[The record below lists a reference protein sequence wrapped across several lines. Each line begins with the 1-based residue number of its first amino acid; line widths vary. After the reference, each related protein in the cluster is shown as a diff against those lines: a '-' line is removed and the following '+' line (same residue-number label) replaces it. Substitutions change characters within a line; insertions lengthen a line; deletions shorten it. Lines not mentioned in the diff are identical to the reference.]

1 MESEETAA
9 PAAEAP
15 AVDTAPAPEAAA
27 APEGSASDTEVNP
40 SRTEQPAAFPSADE
54 FGWDDWKGEVDNL
67 PEQIRGWATPMQ
79 SYYQKWADDKAAS
92 MVDDA
97 TSLKELYNSLLEGKE
112 DPRVAEYAAKLK
124 ELEEAQ
130 GKATS
135 EWETKY
141 GDLEKTYK
149 DYQANVEATIER
161 EADQYAKWF
170 KSENADLFENETLAA
185 TFVALLDEGWEMET
199 AATAARLPAAALNA
213 ARQAKA
219 DGVPDEYAL
228 RLSGGAESPSA
239 PRPGASLTAGATSQ
253 ARSSEQMAL
262 PEAVEATSF
271 RDLRSQAARLALNPR
286 KRGR

>member
-1 MESEETAA
+1 MESEET
-9 PAAEAP
+9 EAP
-15 AVDTAPAPEAAA
+15 VEAAPEAAA
-27 APEGSASDTEVNP
+27 APVQGSASESEVREET
-40 SRTEQPAAFPSADE
+40 SEQPAAFPSADE

-67 PEQIRGWATPMQ
+67 PEQVRGWATPMQ
-79 SYYQKWADDKAAS
+79 TYYQKWADDKAAS

-97 TSLKELYNSLLEGKE
+97 KSLKELYNSLLEGKE
-112 DPRVAEYAAKLK
+112 DPRVVEYASKIK

-130 GKATS
+130 GTATT
-135 EWETKY
+135 EWESKY
-141 GDLEKTYK
+141 GELEKTYK
-149 DYQANVEATIER
+149 DYQSNVEATIER
-161 EADQYAKWF
+161 EAEQYAKWF
-170 KSENADLFENETLAA
+170 KSENADLFEDDNLAA

-199 AATAARLPAAALNA
+199 AATAARLPAAALHS

-239 PRPGASLTAGATSQ
+239 PRPGASITSGATSQ

-262 PEAVEATSF
+262 PDKVEATSF
-271 RDLRSQAARLALNPR
+271 KDLRSQAARFALNPP

>member
-1 MESEETAA
+1 MESEET
-9 PAAEAP
+9 EV
-15 AVDTAPAPEAAA
+15 AVDTAPEAGA
-27 APEGSASDTEVNP
+27 APDPGSASSESEVREEA
-40 SRTEQPAAFPSADE
+40 SEQPSAFPSADE
-54 FGWDDWKGEVDNL
+54 FGWDDWKGEVDSL

-79 SYYQKWADDKAAS
+79 TYYQKWADNRAAS

-97 TSLKELYNSLLEGKE
+97 QSLKELYNSLLEGKE
-112 DPRVAEYAAKLK
+112 DPRISEYAAKIK

-130 GKATS
+130 GTAKT
-135 EWETKY
+135 EWESKY
-141 GDLEKTYK
+141 GELEKTYK
-149 DYQANVEATIER
+149 DYQSNVEATIER
-161 EADQYAKWF
+161 EADQYARWF
-170 KSENADLFENETLAA
+170 KSENADLFEDDNLAA

-239 PRPGASLTAGATSQ
+239 PRPGASLTSGATSQ

-262 PEAVEATSF
+262 PDKVEATSF
-271 RDLRSQAARLALNPR
+271 RDLRSQAARFALNPA

>member
-1 MESEETAA
+1 MESEET
-9 PAAEAP
+9 EV
-15 AVDTAPAPEAAA
+15 AVDTAPEAGA
-27 APEGSASDTEVNP
+27 APDPGSASSESEVREEA
-40 SRTEQPAAFPSADE
+40 SEQPSAFPSADE
-54 FGWDDWKGEVDNL
+54 FGWDDWKGEVDSL

-79 SYYQKWADDKAAS
+79 TYYQKWADNRAAS

-97 TSLKELYNSLLEGKE
+97 QSLKELYNSLLEGKE
-112 DPRVAEYAAKLK
+112 DPRISEYAAKIK

-130 GKATS
+130 GTAKT
-135 EWETKY
+135 EWESKY
-141 GDLEKTYK
+141 GELEKTYK
-149 DYQANVEATIER
+149 DYQSNVEATIER
-161 EADQYAKWF
+161 EAEQYARWF
-170 KSENADLFENETLAA
+170 KSENADLFEDDNLAA

-199 AATAARLPAAALNA
+199 AATAARLPAAALHA

-239 PRPGASLTAGATSQ
+239 PRPGASLTSGATSQ

-262 PEAVEATSF
+262 PDKVEATSF
-271 RDLRSQAARLALNPR
+271 RDLRSQAARFALNPA

>member
-1 MESEETAA
+1 MESEET
-9 PAAEAP
+9 EAP
-15 AVDTAPAPEAAA
+15 VEAAPEAAA
-27 APEGSASDTEVNP
+27 APVQGSASESEVREET
-40 SRTEQPAAFPSADE
+40 SEQPAAFPSANE

-67 PEQIRGWATPMQ
+67 PEQVRGWATPMQ
-79 SYYQKWADDKAAS
+79 TYYQKWADDKAAS

-97 TSLKELYNSLLEGKE
+97 KSLKELYNSLLEGKE
-112 DPRVAEYAAKLK
+112 DPRVAEYAAKIK

-130 GKATS
+130 GTATT
-135 EWETKY
+135 EWESKY
-141 GDLEKTYK
+141 GELEKTYK
-149 DYQANVEATIER
+149 DYQSNVEATIER
-161 EADQYAKWF
+161 EAEQYAKWF
-170 KSENADLFENETLAA
+170 KSENADLFEDDNLAA

-239 PRPGASLTAGATSQ
+239 PRPGASLTSGATSQ

-262 PEAVEATSF
+262 PDKVETTSF
-271 RDLRSQAARLALNPR
+271 KDLRSQAARFALNPP

>member
-1 MESEETAA
+1 MESEET
-9 PAAEAP
+9 EAP
-15 AVDTAPAPEAAA
+15 VEAAPEAAA
-27 APEGSASDTEVNP
+27 APVQGSASESEVREET
-40 SRTEQPAAFPSADE
+40 SEQPAAFPSADE

-67 PEQIRGWATPMQ
+67 PEQVRGWATPMQ
-79 SYYQKWADDKAAS
+79 TYYQKWADDKAAS

-97 TSLKELYNSLLEGKE
+97 KSLKELYNSLLEGKE
-112 DPRVAEYAAKLK
+112 DPRVAEYAAKIK

-130 GKATS
+130 GTATT
-135 EWETKY
+135 EWESKY
-141 GDLEKTYK
+141 GELEKTYK
-149 DYQANVEATIER
+149 DYQSNVEATIER
-161 EADQYAKWF
+161 EAEQYAKWF
-170 KSENADLFENETLAA
+170 KSENADLFEDDNLAA

-228 RLSGGAESPSA
+228 RLSGGAARPSA
-239 PRPGASLTAGATSQ
+239 PRPGASLTSGATSQ

-262 PEAVEATSF
+262 PDKVEATSF
-271 RDLRSQAARLALNPR
+271 KDLRSQAARFALNPP

>member
-1 MESEETAA
+1 MESEET
-9 PAAEAP
+9 EAP
-15 AVDTAPAPEAAA
+15 VEAAPEAAA
-27 APEGSASDTEVNP
+27 APVQGSASESEVREET
-40 SRTEQPAAFPSADE
+40 SEQPAAFPSANE

-67 PEQIRGWATPMQ
+67 PEQVRGWATPMQ
-79 SYYQKWADDKAAS
+79 TYYQKWADDKAAS

-97 TSLKELYNSLLEGKE
+97 KSLKELYNSLLEGKE
-112 DPRVAEYAAKLK
+112 DPRVAEYAAKIK

-130 GKATS
+130 GTATT
-135 EWETKY
+135 EWESKY
-141 GDLEKTYK
+141 GELEKTYK
-149 DYQANVEATIER
+149 DYQSNVEATIER
-161 EADQYAKWF
+161 EAEQYAKWF
-170 KSENADLFENETLAA
+170 KSENADLFEDDNLAA

-239 PRPGASLTAGATSQ
+239 PRPGASLTSGATSQ

-262 PEAVEATSF
+262 PDKVEAASF
-271 RDLRSQAARLALNPR
+271 KDLRSQAARFALNPP